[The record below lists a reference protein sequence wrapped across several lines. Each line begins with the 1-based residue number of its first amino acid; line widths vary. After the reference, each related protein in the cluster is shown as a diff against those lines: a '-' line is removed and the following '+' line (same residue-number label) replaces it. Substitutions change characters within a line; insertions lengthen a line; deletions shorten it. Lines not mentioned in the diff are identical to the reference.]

1 MKVLQIGGIIV
12 ATTITAVF
20 PIGKNLSAKANAAVE
35 AEINSEAPSSLALS
49 AGPGD
54 SSAYGLTSLP
64 EEGGQRRYT

>member
-35 AEINSEAPSSLALS
+35 AEIIGGAELFGALCR
-49 AGPGD
+49 AW
-54 SSAYGLTSLP
+54 
-64 EEGGQRRYT
+64 